1 MTDIYQPDKWQK
13 KYIEAANATYQQKIE
28 QLQADEARARAA
40 LVNAT
45 NEVRVALGAP
55 ENFYYEGTKG
65 QFLLAPQQG
74 PQLAPAEEIPDDD
87 ELDAAVPGV
96 GGS

>member
-1 MTDIYQPDKWQK
+1 MSDIYQPDKWQR
-13 KYIEAANATYQQKIE
+13 KYIEQANATYQQKIE
-28 QLQADEARARAA
+28 QLQADEARARAK

-45 NEVRVALGAP
+45 NEVRVSLGAP
-55 ENFYYEGTKG
+55 QNFFYDGEKG
-65 QFLLAPQQG
+65 IFLQAPDQG
-74 PQLAPAEEIPDDD
+74 PQLAVAEEEVPDD